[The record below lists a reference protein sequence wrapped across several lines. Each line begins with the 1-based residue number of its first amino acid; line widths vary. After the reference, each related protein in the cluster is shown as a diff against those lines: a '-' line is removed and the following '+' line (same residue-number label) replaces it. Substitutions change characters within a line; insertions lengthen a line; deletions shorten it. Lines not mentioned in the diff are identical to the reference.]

1 MESLVELLPRI
12 TTTGLTGT
20 VARLE
25 GALVVVA
32 DLPAPV
38 GATVEVSRGAAPPLL
53 GEVVAFRGNL
63 ALVFP
68 WGDVAGVRYGQRVRL
83 RRSLRSV
90 RVGTELLGRIVN
102 SLGQPLDGRPAPAC
116 TSHVLIERAAPAA
129 LDRPRIDTP
138 IGTGVRAL
146 DGMLTCGRGQRL
158 GIFSG
163 AGVGKSTLLGM
174 MARGA
179 EAEVNVIALI
189 GERGREVNEF
199 LERDLGPEG
208 LARSVVVVS
217 TSDEPA
223 PLRCRAAWTATAIAE
238 FFRDQGRDVLL
249 VMDSLTRF
257 ALALREIG
265 LASGEPAAARGF
277 PPSVFSHLPRL
288 IERAGRVTKGSITG
302 FYSVLVEGDDPREPI
317 SDSVKALL
325 DGHLMLSR
333 NLASRG
339 HFPAIDVLE
348 SVSRVQLQVTGR
360 EQQLAVQRV
369 REILAAYRQHEDLIA
384 IGAYRRGSQPLVDLA
399 LALDLD
405 FQRFLRQG
413 VDERITFE
421 QARAHVIQLAERAA
435 RMK

>member
-102 SLGQPLDGRPAPAC
+102 SLGPHLDGRPAPAC

-146 DGMLTCGRGQRL
+146 DGMLKCGRGQRM
-158 GIFSG
+158 GIITG
-163 AGVGKSTLLGM
+163 AGTGQST
-174 MARGA
+174 
-179 EAEVNVIALI
+179 
-189 GERGREVNEF
+189 
-199 LERDLGPEG
+199 
-208 LARSVVVVS
+208 
-217 TSDEPA
+217 
-223 PLRCRAAWTATAIAE
+223 
-238 FFRDQGRDVLL
+238 
-249 VMDSLTRF
+249 
-257 ALALREIG
+257 
-265 LASGEPAAARGF
+265 
-277 PPSVFSHLPRL
+277 
-288 IERAGRVTKGSITG
+288 
-302 FYSVLVEGDDPREPI
+302 
-317 SDSVKALL
+317 
-325 DGHLMLSR
+325 
-333 NLASRG
+333 
-339 HFPAIDVLE
+339 
-348 SVSRVQLQVTGR
+348 
-360 EQQLAVQRV
+360 
-369 REILAAYRQHEDLIA
+369 
-384 IGAYRRGSQPLVDLA
+384 
-399 LALDLD
+399 
-405 FQRFLRQG
+405 
-413 VDERITFE
+413 
-421 QARAHVIQLAERAA
+421 
-435 RMK
+435 